1 MGATIKR
8 LHSNQLFRILQI
20 AVIASL
26 MVDISHYT
34 VKSNKK
40 DCSHNDLR
48 AVTKYMNSYEYS
60 DFDPNN
66 YRINSVTAE
75 FLCAIYHFASTRQ
88 ALPTTRDVAE
98 LINIPIRQGN
108 ALRDQLLSKGLIK
121 CHGVKRL
128 KLEAVYHSPLTVS
141 PAKRYRIDTLIQDDE
156 VPCVQFLYHLYTSMG
171 CRPSVEDM
179 SRVLNL
185 SFQMAHKHAKVLA
198 RKGVIKLRKIGFR
211 YDIEL
216 LICPPNLKPGY
227 HLISEMEARTL
238 CSIYQL
244 ISVEKPYTTVK
255 DLIDAYPQNPSTLS
269 KVLNSLAANEVI
281 KRTRIGHYYAIEPTL
296 PLTPVDSSVVQSVA
310 NRSQALTATQSQ
322 LISLIE
328 EQIKE
333 QGFADLKKLF
343 EASNTDLKVFIG
355 DLARLE
361 QMNRILTYRTNR
373 LYLCVTVPS
382 TYTKFGLWPTTEFKK
397 ELSTKGILIT
407 PEQEQVLL
415 FYENHLMKYG
425 SQPPVLKF
433 DNNTAKALIN
443 RNIFVNQGRG
453 SVLISKEFTDS
464 LSTLADIKFPY
475 LSDES
480 LEVLRQMKFIVHQR
494 FSTKYSTFQATFD
507 NELIGKRYVCPI
519 ILGER
524 LFMTQEDLHKHL
536 KTLRVF
542 KMIKQPGDYYP
553 GWDRSL
559 LYL

>member
-1 MGATIKR
+1 MDSYDYLDTD
-8 LHSNQLFRILQI
+8 ST
-20 AVIASL
+20 AS
-26 MVDISHYT
+26 
-34 VKSNKK
+34 
-40 DCSHNDLR
+40 
-48 AVTKYMNSYEYS
+48 
-60 DFDPNN
+60 
-66 YRINSVTAE
+66 RINSSSAD
-75 FLCAIYHFASTRQ
+75 FLCAIYFYTSTNQ
-88 ALPTTRDVAE
+88 SLPTTRNISE
-98 LINIPIRQGN
+98 LIGIPIRQGN

-121 CHGVKRL
+121 CHGIKRL
-128 KLEAVYHSPLTVS
+128 KLEAVHHSPLKIS
-141 PAKRYRIDTLIQDDE
+141 PPKVKRFIPDSLVEEDE
-156 VPCVQFLYHLYTSMG
+156 AQCVAFFYHFYASMG

-179 SRVLNL
+179 CRDLNL

-198 RKGVIKLRKIGFR
+198 RKGIIKLRKIGFR

-216 LICPPNLKPGY
+216 LIYPPDIKPGY
-227 HLISEMEARTL
+227 HLISEMEAQTL
-238 CSIYQL
+238 CLIYQL

-255 DLIDAYPQNPSTLS
+255 DLGDAYPQNPSTLS
-269 KVLNSLAANEVI
+269 KILNSLAANEVI

-296 PLTPVDSSVVQSVA
+296 PLTPVDSSIVQSVA
-310 NRSQALTATQSQ
+310 NRNQALTATQSQ

-343 EASNTDLKVFIG
+343 EASNTDLNVFIG

-361 QMNRILTYRTNR
+361 KMNRILTCRTNR
-373 LYLCVTVPS
+373 LYLCVMIPS
-382 TYTKFGLWPTTEFKK
+382 TYKEIGVWPTTEFKK

-443 RNIFVNQGRG
+443 KNVFVNQGRG
-453 SVLISKEFTDS
+453 SVLISKELTDG

-475 LSDES
+475 LSAES
-480 LEVLRQMKFIVHQR
+480 LEVLRQMQFIVFQR
-494 FSTKYSTFQATFD
+494 FSKKYPTVQATFD
-507 NELIGKRYVCPI
+507 NELIGKRYVCPM

-524 LFMTQEDLHKHL
+524 LLMTQEDLHKHL
-536 KTLRVF
+536 KTLAVF
-542 KMIKQPGDYYP
+542 KMIKQAGDYYP
-553 GWDRSL
+553 EWDRSL